1 MDPNDYARKQLSHQM
16 PQFAVAPSMC
26 PEPQGTYT
34 VFSWGASKGEG
45 MEYGHYT
52 WQALPEGT
60 EFYGIEHLET
70 AAVFFVDAK
79 RLRETYD
86 LFYSKGQAISVAEDT
101 AYWHHDQ
108 ERQREYD
115 W

>member
-1 MDPNDYARKQLSHQM
+1 MDPNDYARKEIKKMM
-16 PQFAVAPSMC
+16 PQFVVAPPVC

-34 VFSWGASKGEG
+34 VFSWGASKGDG

-52 WQALPEGT
+52 WKALPEGT
-60 EFYGIEHLET
+60 EFYGIEHVDT
-70 AAVFFVDAK
+70 GAVFFVDAK
-79 RLRETYD
+79 RVRDTYD
-86 LFYSKGQAISVAEDT
+86 LFYSMSQAARIAEDT
-101 AYWHHDQ
+101 AHWHHDQ